1 MILNRRYKMKN
12 TLIFNFLFIV
22 VSCNHDPKIINYGN
36 ENCDFC
42 KMTIMDDKFSAQC
55 ISKKGKSFKFDDI
68 HCLVSFLQNG
78 GIWSNEVDR
87 IYFSDFMNKGMWLE
101 PNKAFFI
108 KSELLRSPM
117 GGNIAVF
124 STEEQRN
131 EANKQ
136 YNGEKLLW
144 DNIKLSK

>member
-1 MILNRRYKMKN
+1 
-12 TLIFNFLFIV
+12 
-22 VSCNHDPKIINYGN
+22 
-36 ENCDFC
+36 
-42 KMTIMDDKFSAQC
+42 
-55 ISKKGKSFKFDDI
+55 
-68 HCLVSFLQNG
+68 
-78 GIWSNEVDR
+78 
-87 IYFSDFMNKGMWLE
+87 MNKGMWLE